1 MVVPGSM
8 PNMIF
13 SVDNILFLCGKCTTN
28 QKQTPI
34 EFLHFSMLILTILIT
49 VIYTLLIGVFIIGF
63 DRVKNF
69 NTLKSNNENS
79 FSIIIPLRNEAENLP
94 DLLNSLS
101 LLNYPK
107 LMFEIFLVDDDSTD
121 NGKEIIENFIK
132 ENPAL
137 SIHLIKNIYK
147 SRSPKKDAIET
158 AIQLATFDW
167 VLTTDADCKV
177 PKNWLLSF
185 DSFIQENKPKMICA
199 PVTYQV
205 KNTLLEQFQLLD
217 FISLIGTTIGA
228 FGIKKPFLC
237 NGANLCYSKK
247 VFFEVYGYKGND
259 SISSGDDIFLL
270 EKILK
275 KYPTGVYFLKSK
287 NSIVS
292 TKPEST
298 FNSLLQQRIRWA
310 SKTSATDNWFGKF
323 VGIIVLLMNLL
334 IAILLIS
341 CVLGVSSLSILFWA
355 FGTKFIIDFSLI
367 LKTLH
372 FTNQLKKFIFYPI
385 TAVYYPLFIVFV
397 SFLSI
402 FKKSVFWKNRKIST
416 K

>member
-1 MVVPGSM
+1 MVVPGSI

-34 EFLHFSMLILTILIT
+34 EFSYFSMLILTILIT
-49 VIYTLLIGVFIIGF
+49 IIYTLLIGGVIIGF
-63 DRVKNF
+63 DRVKDF
-69 NTLKSNNENS
+69 NTLKNNTKNS
-79 FSIIIPLRNEAENLP
+79 FSIIIPFRDEAVNLP

-101 LLNYPK
+101 LLNYPN
-107 LMFEIFLVDDDSTD
+107 LMFEIVFVDDESSD
-121 NGKEIIENFIK
+121 NGKEIIENFNK
-132 ENPAL
+132 KNPDF
-137 SIHLIKNIYK
+137 SIHLINNISK
-147 SRSPKKDAIET
+147 SNSPKKDAIET

-167 VLTTDADCKV
+167 IITTDADCKI
-177 PKNWLLSF
+177 PKNWLLYF

-205 KNTLLEQFQLLD
+205 KNTFLEQFQLLD

-247 VFFEVYGYKGND
+247 VFFEVGGFGGNN

-270 EKILK
+270 EKVLK
-275 KYPTGVYFLKSK
+275 KYSTDVHFLKSK
-287 NSIVS
+287 KSIVS

-310 SKTSATDNWFGKF
+310 SKTSATNNWFGKF
-323 VGIIVLLMNLL
+323 IGIIVLLMNLL
-334 IAILLIS
+334 IVILLIS
-341 CVLGVSSLSILFWA
+341 GALGIISLNNLFWL
-355 FGTKFIIDFSLI
+355 FGIKFIIDFTLI
-367 LKTLH
+367 LKSLH
-372 FTNQLKKFIFYPI
+372 FINQLKSILFYPI
-385 TAVYYPLFIVFV
+385 IAILHPLFIVFV

-402 FKKSVFWKNRKIST
+402 LKKPVLWKNRRIST

>member
-34 EFLHFSMLILTILIT
+34 EFLYFSMLILTILIT

-69 NTLKSNNENS
+69 DTLKNNSKNS
-79 FSIIIPLRNEAENLP
+79 FSIIIPFRDEAKNLP

-101 LLNYPK
+101 LINYPK

-121 NGKEIIENFIK
+121 NGKEIIENFKK
-132 ENPAL
+132 EIPAF
-137 SIHLIKNIYK
+137 SIHLIKSISK
-147 SRSPKKDAIET
+147 SKSPKKDAIET
-158 AIQLATFDW
+158 AIQLAAFDW
-167 VLTTDADCKV
+167 VITTDADCKT

-185 DSFIQENKPKMICA
+185 DNFIQKNNPKMICA

-205 KNTLLEQFQLLD
+205 KNTFLDQFQLLD

-247 VFFEVYGYKGND
+247 VFYEVEGFEGNN

-270 EKILK
+270 EKVLD
-275 KYPTGVYFLKSK
+275 KYPTDVHFLKSK
-287 NSIVS
+287 KAIIT
-292 TKPEST
+292 TKPEPT
-298 FNSLLQQRIRWA
+298 LNNLLHQRIRWA
-310 SKTSATDNWFGKF
+310 SKTSATNNQFGKF

-334 IAILLIS
+334 IFVLLIS
-341 CVLGVSSLSILFWA
+341 SVLGMSPTNNLFWVFA
-355 FGTKFIIDFSLI
+355 FKFIIDFTLI
-367 LKTLH
+367 LKSLY
-372 FTNQLKKFIFYPI
+372 FTNQLKSTLSYPI
-385 TAVYYPLFIVFV
+385 IAVFYPLFIVFV

-402 FKKSVFWKNRKIST
+402 FEKSVFWKKRQIST